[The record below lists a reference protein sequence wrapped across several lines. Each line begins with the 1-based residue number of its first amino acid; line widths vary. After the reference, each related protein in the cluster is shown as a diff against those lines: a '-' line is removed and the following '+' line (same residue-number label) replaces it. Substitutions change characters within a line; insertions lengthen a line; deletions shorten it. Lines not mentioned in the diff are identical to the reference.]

1 MSLDLVVALSHNSGV
16 AGWRGAVAAT
26 LAAVSMLLLLAR
38 VAGGAVAEVVVV
50 LLGLGLALVR
60 AGLLLGLTSVAV
72 DEDVGHA
79 AALAVMLREGVVF
92 AGGLGVL
99 DNDVP
104 GVDEA
109 GDEAEDAEENVD
121 DGVC

>member
-1 MSLDLVVALSHNSGV
+1 MSLDLVVALGHNSGV
-16 AGWRGAVAAT
+16 AGRRGAVAAT

-79 AALAVMLREGVVF
+79 AALAVMLGEGVVF

-109 GDEAEDAEENVD
+109 GDL
-121 DGVC
+121 GPC